1 MNQSKISLSG
11 KQINEMQLKQLA
23 FPIMPPASWKQ
34 KNDSSVLYWQAKE
47 EKKTWNIWPIY
58 AD

>member
-34 KNDSSVLYWQAKE
+34 KNDSSVLYWQAKQ
-47 EKKTWNIWPIY
+47 EKKTWK
-58 AD
+58 